1 MAGGTRSDGAV
12 SGGRKLRVV
21 LADDHLIVRQ
31 GLRALLEA
39 TDGFEVVAEANDGLE
54 AVEAVE
60 RERPDIVVLDLSMA
74 GLSGIEALRRIKAA
88 SRSIRVLVLSM
99 HSTSEYVRAA
109 LRAGA
114 DGYVVKGSGI
124 GDLTDALVVVAGGQR
139 FLSPEIERAA
149 LLDLLEG
156 PEQRKEIEPLAQLTP
171 REREVLQLIAEG
183 HSNRSIAEKLDLSIK
198 TVDGHRTRVMN
209 KLDLHEATALT
220 RFAIRHGLV
229 SPHH

>member
-1 MAGGTRSDGAV
+1 MGSKDTSAGSVTESA
-12 SGGRKLRVV
+12 KLRVV
-21 LADDHLIVRQ
+21 LADDHVIVRQ

-39 TDGFEVVAEANDGLE
+39 TAGFEIVAEASDGLE
-54 AVEAVE
+54 AVAAAE
-60 RERPDIVVLDLSMA
+60 RESPDIVVLDLSMA
-74 GLSGIEALRRIKAA
+74 GLSGIEALRRIKA
-88 SRSIRVLVLSM
+88 SSIRTRVLVLSM
-99 HSTSEYVRAA
+99 HSTNEYVRAA

-124 GDLTDALVVVAGGQR
+124 GDLTDALKKVVGGQK

-149 LLDLLEG
+149 LLDLLDG
-156 PEQRKEIEPLAQLTP
+156 PDRHVEAEPLAQLTP
-171 REREVLQLIAEG
+171 REREVLQLVAEG
-183 HSNRSIAEKLDLSIK
+183 HSNRSIAERLGLSVK

-229 SPHH
+229 SADH

>member
-1 MAGGTRSDGAV
+1 MTND
-12 SGGRKLRVV
+12 RKLRVV
-21 LADDHLIVRQ
+21 LADDHQIVRQ

-39 TDGFEVVAEANDGLE
+39 SGGFQVVGEASDGHEVVEI
-54 AVEAVE
+54 VEAEV
-60 RERPDIVVLDLSMA
+60 PDVVILDLSMA
-74 GLSGIEALRRIKAA
+74 GLSGIEALRRIKE
-88 SRSIRVLVLSM
+88 SSSTVRVLVLSM

-114 DGYVVKGSGI
+114 DGYVIKGSGI
-124 GDLTDALVVVAGGQR
+124 GDLTDALAMVAEGRR

-149 LLDLLEG
+149 LLDLLDG
-156 PEQRKEIEPLAQLTP
+156 PDHRAVVEPLEQLTP

-183 HSNRSIAEKLDLSIK
+183 HTNRSIAERLGLSIK

-229 SPHH
+229 SPDH

>member
-1 MAGGTRSDGAV
+1 MTTCAANGA
-12 SGGRKLRVV
+12 SRRIRVV

-39 TDGFEVVAEANDGLE
+39 SGGFEVVAEASDGAG
-54 AVEAVE
+54 AVAAVE
-60 RERPDIVVLDLSMA
+60 RERPDAVVLDLSMA
-74 GLSGIEALRRIKAA
+74 GVGGIEALRRIRGR
-88 SRSIRVLVLSM
+88 SRQAPRVLVLSM

-124 GDLTDALVVVAGGQR
+124 GELCEALRAVAAGR
-139 FLSPEIERAA
+139 KFLSAQVERAA
-149 LLDLLEG
+149 LLDLIEG
-156 PEQRKEIEPLAQLTP
+156 AGPGSEVDPLARLTP

-183 HSNRSIAEKLDLSIK
+183 HSNRAIAERLGLSVK
-198 TVDGHRTRVMN
+198 TVDGHRTRVMT
-209 KLDLHEATALT
+209 KLDVHEATALT

-229 SPHH
+229 SPEQ

>member
-1 MAGGTRSDGAV
+1 MG
-12 SGGRKLRVV
+12 SGRRENEPPATAARLRVV

-31 GLRALLEA
+31 GLRALLDA
-39 TDGFEVVAEANDGLE
+39 VPGFDVVAEASDGLQ

-60 RERPDIVVLDLSMA
+60 REQPDVVVLDLSMA
-74 GLSGIEALRRIKAA
+74 GLSGIEALRRIKGH
-88 SRSIRVLVLSM
+88 SKRVKVLVLSM
-99 HSTSEYVRAA
+99 HATSEYVRAA

-124 GDLTDALVVVAGGQR
+124 GDLTEALRLVAEGRQ

-149 LLDLLEG
+149 LLDLLDGTPRSVELD
-156 PEQRKEIEPLAQLTP
+156 PLARLTP
-171 REREVLQLIAEG
+171 RERQVLQLIAEG
-183 HSNRSIAEKLDLSIK
+183 HSNRSIAEKIGLSIK

-229 SPHH
+229 SPDQ

>member
-1 MAGGTRSDGAV
+1 MSTERE
-12 SGGRKLRVV
+12 LRVV

-39 TDGFEVVAEANDGLE
+39 SGGFDVVAEASDGFEAIE
-54 AVEAVE
+54 AVEKNN
-60 RERPDIVVLDLSMA
+60 PDAIVLDLSMA
-74 GLSGIEALRRIKAA
+74 GLNGLEALRRIKDKHP
-88 SRSIRVLVLSM
+88 SVVVLVLSM

-109 LRAGA
+109 LRSGA

-124 GDLTDALVVVAGGQR
+124 GDLSDALRKVAGGER
-139 FLSPEIERAA
+139 FLSPQVERAA
-149 LLDLLEG
+149 LADLLDTPG
-156 PEQRKEIEPLAQLTP
+156 QSKPIDPLLQLTP

-183 HSNRSIAEKLDLSIK
+183 HSNRSIAEKLSLSVK

-229 SPHH
+229 SPDH